1 MQYISGLVPYTFKK
15 NPQNPSILA
24 LYSISRCIIVSVK
37 HFNGMH
43 TSVLDVAISHVSN
56 ISHVCLLLIWFN
68 FSNFALIALI
78 LKDRQKGFLCVQI
91 FLFFT
96 LQKNDASRLE
106 KCCQLVCKKYSSMKY
121 PLEVNILLC
130 MDKALGE
137 YSYQYITHTHSF
149 EKKMV
154 I

>member
-15 NPQNPSILA
+15 THKTPASQPCTLSADALQLVLNILME
-24 LYSISRCIIVSVK
+24 C
-37 HFNGMH
+37 
-43 TSVLDVAISHVSN
+43 TQLDVAISHVSN
-56 ISHVCLLLIWFN
+56 ISHVCLPLKWFN

-78 LKDRQKGFLCVQI
+78 LKDRQKGFLCVQF
-91 FLFFT
+91 FLFFM

-106 KCCQLVCKKYSSMKY
+106 KCCQLVCKKYPSMKY

-137 YSYQYITHTHSF
+137 YSYQYIIHTHSF
-149 EKKMV
+149 EKKM
-154 I
+154 II